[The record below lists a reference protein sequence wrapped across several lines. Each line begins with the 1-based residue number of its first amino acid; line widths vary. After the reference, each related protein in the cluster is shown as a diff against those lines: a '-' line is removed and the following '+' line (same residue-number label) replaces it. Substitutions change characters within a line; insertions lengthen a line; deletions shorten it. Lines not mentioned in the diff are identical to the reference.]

1 MKLNLSKKL
10 AISVLLLSLGL
21 SQVACQSQ
29 SSKDDM
35 FNQVGQSQEADK
47 ENRQNLKALED
58 FVGLKDIDSIKFT
71 LDEQI
76 GGHDEKRNDIL
87 IIEKVFDMKTKSQI
101 LVFADIL
108 MGAGKKDQK
117 DSKDY
122 KDAMAWK
129 KVVAKRLKLSPAK
142 SIVDSLLKDIKESKN
157 EYYKDATIKTYV
169 EQKSSISFKN
179 KSGDQ
184 VDLVVEPGSGENS
197 YFVVNKKGAVYGL
210 TEKDLGYIRYVMRDS
225 MDKGPLSKDLDKYVK
240 DKGEYIKYRISHV
253 DVKLPNKL
261 EESTYGDRSNL
272 YFAYVDDLLK
282 KTDFKEGLGPY
293 LGQDLSFERYRLNK
307 ENQKRPKAEEPYL
320 VAVFSGDKL
329 VGAYKEAAELE
340 KLGDKGI
347 IRKFVELQ
355 NVRDKR
361 QKGLMLPNYR
371 DGYSKMFKSMHDVED
386 TFIDNVLSAK
396 LLSIKPDERKF
407 EVGLNTIDKA
417 YMVETDYR
425 FKEAII
431 KENGVDEQSFEM
443 INLGPGLEYR
453 IYQMGY

>member
-225 MDKGPLSKDLDKYVK
+225 MD
-240 DKGEYIKYRISHV
+240 
-253 DVKLPNKL
+253 
-261 EESTYGDRSNL
+261 
-272 YFAYVDDLLK
+272 
-282 KTDFKEGLGPY
+282 
-293 LGQDLSFERYRLNK
+293 
-307 ENQKRPKAEEPYL
+307 
-320 VAVFSGDKL
+320 
-329 VGAYKEAAELE
+329 
-340 KLGDKGI
+340 
-347 IRKFVELQ
+347 
-355 NVRDKR
+355 
-361 QKGLMLPNYR
+361 
-371 DGYSKMFKSMHDVED
+371 
-386 TFIDNVLSAK
+386 
-396 LLSIKPDERKF
+396 
-407 EVGLNTIDKA
+407 
-417 YMVETDYR
+417 
-425 FKEAII
+425 
-431 KENGVDEQSFEM
+431 
-443 INLGPGLEYR
+443 
-453 IYQMGY
+453 

>member
-101 LVFADIL
+101 LIFADIL

-169 EQKSSISFKN
+169 EQKSSISFKS

-210 TEKDLGYIRYVMRDS
+210 TEKDLEYIKYVMRDS
-225 MDKGPLSKDLDKYVK
+225 LDKGPLSKDLDKYVK

-272 YFAYVDDLLK
+272 YFAYVD
-282 KTDFKEGLGPY
+282 
-293 LGQDLSFERYRLNK
+293 
-307 ENQKRPKAEEPYL
+307 
-320 VAVFSGDKL
+320 
-329 VGAYKEAAELE
+329 EL
-340 KLGDKGI
+340 
-347 IRKFVELQ
+347 F
-355 NVRDKR
+355 
-361 QKGLMLPNYR
+361 
-371 DGYSKMFKSMHDVED
+371 
-386 TFIDNVLSAK
+386 A
-396 LLSIKPDERKF
+396 
-407 EVGLNTIDKA
+407 
-417 YMVETDYR
+417 
-425 FKEAII
+425 
-431 KENGVDEQSFEM
+431 
-443 INLGPGLEYR
+443 
-453 IYQMGY
+453 